1 MRQRWGRWGNTA
13 RVIQLSVE
21 TGMGKR
27 GKGGSRKHYLLLNYP
42 HTPHTPYAIKVSSL
56 SE

>member
-21 TGMGKR
+21 TGMGEEGEGWFEK
-27 GKGGSRKHYLLLNYP
+27 
-42 HTPHTPYAIKVSSL
+42 TL
-56 SE
+56 SIA